1 MLLYGVLDPAHKM
14 FTAIDVSFGALCNT
28 THRLSLFHV
37 RLVFLYVL
45 NKVGGGRLAWGVIRP
60 NPIPPLAI
68 RIGIPRVFE
77 GID

>member
-45 NKVGGGRLAWGVIRP
+45 NNVGGGRLAWGVIRP
-60 NPIPPLAI
+60 NPIPPP
-68 RIGIPRVFE
+68 GNPHNSRVFE